1 MIVSFSAFSV
11 LMLFVLK
18 CVHAPPR
25 FILIVTKNIFFL
37 QCKNICQKTVAYY
50 HYLCST
56 TQGARSAHGSSRQ
69 LSTLGPSS
77 AWSCLPTSRKC
88 EQDKIG
94 STVLGNRGLLNSN
107 FLDGLN
113 HQFGPVTSVPWR
125 PGRSAS
131 TLSPWKLTSPS
142 TGDFHWSPAPG
153 RCPYSHHTCH
163 GCPCEVRSISASG
176 YGCNVFQKIHKYA
189 TNNANVS
196 RRRSKSREVLKS

>member
-1 MIVSFSAFSV
+1 M
-11 LMLFVLK
+11 
-18 CVHAPPR
+18 
-25 FILIVTKNIFFL
+25 
-37 QCKNICQKTVAYY
+37 KTVAYY

-113 HQFGPVTSVPWR
+113 HQLGPVTSIPWR

-176 YGCNVFQKIHKYA
+176 YGCNVFQKIHKYG
-189 TNNANVS
+189 TNEIMQMFPGGEANQERFWS
-196 RRRSKSREVLKS
+196 HSNCLLPFVLPNFLLCHVQNID